1 MNNVIG
7 CLGVLGMI
15 SLMGGNDLGLLFL
28 IPSLIKLIVID
39 LAQWEKDAIL
49 EYRKRWL

>member
-15 SLMGGNDLGLLFL
+15 LLMGGNDLGLLFL

-39 LAQWEKDAIL
+39 LA
-49 EYRKRWL
+49 